1 MTKKN
6 EDKQPDKVNF
16 EDLNSVFENNLK
28 IYNQYLESF
37 KNVGT
42 TQNNF
47 PSFTA
52 NIPNTNNFT
61 INDLSNLI
69 APTMTKMMES
79 LKNFQVGIQ
88 QNPKTYFDQLNKWI
102 SQIASLNFIL

>member
-1 MTKKN
+1 MTKK
-6 EDKQPDKVNF
+6 EKEKQPDKVNF

-42 TQNNF
+42 IQNNF
-47 PSFTA
+47 PSFTG

-79 LKNFQVGIQ
+79 LKNFQIGVQ
-88 QNPKTYFDQLNKWI
+88 QNPKTYFDQL
-102 SQIASLNFIL
+102 